1 MKTLKTNQ
9 KTLLHIAFWTVVLLI
24 NLGYD
29 WHRFAS
35 LREAVEVGGFKTL
48 TQWLVAV
55 FAIHVLVPRFLQHK
69 RHLVFTL
76 SLLLLAFLMAEVF
89 IAISYLYLEP
99 TYPLTYGAFY
109 INNLGDYSLIQ
120 RLGFSDMIR
129 YILISK
135 IPTLLFPA
143 VVLIAVNFYEKQQ
156 RLLEY
161 KEQKQAAELNALKT
175 QLNPHFIFNTLNNIY
190 SLAINGSK
198 HTAEAV
204 AKLSGIFDYVLYRCN
219 ERFVSL
225 NAEVEMI
232 ENYIALETLR
242 YGERVNVELTNQITQ
257 PTQVAP
263 LLYLTLVEN
272 AFKHGVSQELNQAH
286 IDITLSQNN
295 QNDVIFKI
303 NNSKPESSSNNDLN
317 EAIGLTNLKRQLK
330 LIYPEKHM
338 LRITETETSYE
349 VCLLINKSAVGD
361 EV

>member
-1 MKTLKTNQ
+1 MNPLKTNH
-9 KTLLHIAFWTVVLLI
+9 KTLLHLAFWTVVFMI

-35 LREAVEVGGFKTL
+35 LREAIEVGGFKTL
-48 TQWLVAV
+48 TQWIVAI

-69 RHLVFTL
+69 RHLAFTL
-76 SLLLLAFLMAEVF
+76 ALLFLAFLMAEVF
-89 IAISYLYLEP
+89 IAFSYLYLEP

-156 RLLEY
+156 RLLTY

-190 SLAINGSK
+190 SLAINGSS

-225 NAEVEMI
+225 NAGLEMI

-242 YGERVNVELTNQITQ
+242 YGERVTVKLTNQITQ

-272 AFKHGVSQELNQAH
+272 AFKHGVSQELNHASINISFKQ
-286 IDITLSQNN
+286 IQ
-295 QNDVIFKI
+295 QNDVFFEI
-303 NNSKPESSSNNDLN
+303 NNSKPDNSPKRYNN
-317 EAIGLTNLKRQLK
+317 EPIGLANLKRQLK
-330 LIYPEKHM
+330 LIYPERHK
-338 LRITETETSYE
+338 LTITETENNYAVRLVITQTTS
-349 VCLLINKSAVGD
+349 GD
-361 EV
+361 EI

>member
-1 MKTLKTNQ
+1 M
-9 KTLLHIAFWTVVLLI
+9 I

-35 LREAVEVGGFKTL
+35 LREALEVGGLKTL
-48 TQWLVAV
+48 TQWLVAF
-55 FAIHVLVPRFLQHK
+55 FAIQVLVPKLLHHK
-69 RHLVFTL
+69 RHLAFTL
-76 SLLLLAFLMAEVF
+76 SLLLLAFLMAEVY
-89 IAISYLYLEP
+89 IAVSYLYLEP

-109 INNLGDYSLIQ
+109 INNLADYSLIQ

-129 YILISK
+129 YIVISK

-156 RLLEY
+156 RLLTY
-161 KEQKQAAELNALKT
+161 KEQKQAAELQALKT

-190 SLAINGSK
+190 SLAINGSA

-225 NAEVEMI
+225 DAEVEMI
-232 ENYIALETLR
+232 ENYIALEALR
-242 YGERVNVELTNQITQ
+242 YGERVTINTDNQITK

-272 AFKHGVSQELNQAH
+272 AFKHGVTQELNHA
-286 IDITLSQNN
+286 
-295 QNDVIFKI
+295 KI
-303 NNSKPESSSNNDLN
+303 NITISNNKQGAVVFNIKNSKPENSPRVDSLQP
-317 EAIGLTNLKRQLK
+317 IGLANLERQLK
-330 LIYPEKHM
+330 LIYPDQHE
-338 LRITETETSYE
+338 LNIIETAETFSVE
-349 VCLLINKSAVGD
+349 LVIDSELASEASCA
-361 EV
+361 